1 MSETNDWR
9 RDFLERAKQQANDY
23 ETIAYLEAAE
33 RLIQELDR
41 RIKQAEG
48 ELDGMMWNHEEW

>member
-9 RDFLERAKQQANDY
+9 RDFLERAKLQANDY